1 LYIATAFSPYYRKRK
16 MAAVM
21 AAVPF
26 APIIAAGLIGMD
38 YVLNEI
44 GFADEDER
52 TSIMESGI
60 GNFEDFRYLV
70 EKDIRDM
77 ADEFGKRTVANGR
90 IVFGLG
96 RTKKLTGVMHWV
108 QDCFR
113 ASDIPSHM
121 NFNEGALY
129 QALSLAQVRKTD
141 IELVTANSNAA
152 DPGKFKD
159 EEMARV
165 GEILW

>member
-1 LYIATAFSPYYRKRK
+1 
-16 MAAVM
+16 MV
-21 AAVPF
+21 
-26 APIIAAGLIGMD
+26 
-38 YVLNEI
+38 
-44 GFADEDER
+44 
-52 TSIMESGI
+52 SGI

-96 RTKKLTGVMHWV
+96 RTKKLTGVMQWV

-121 NFNEGALY
+121 NFNKGALY
-129 QALSLAQVRKTD
+129 QALSLARVRQSD
-141 IELVTANSNAA
+141 IELVTANSKAA

-159 EEMARV
+159 ERKWPEWEKSFGKVKLR
-165 GEILW
+165 LNN